1 MGKHSSTISIDMG
14 YRTGIHEHYSFG
26 QKLGKGGF
34 GTVFA
39 VAHKSSGASYACKIL
54 PKICKDPTASDR
66 RRAEQIPS
74 IKREVDILL
83 ALKGSL
89 SIATLEDVFEDN
101 DNVYIILELCKG
113 GELLQDTSPNG
124 SKKHSTNSHHRLLSE
139 RAVASLIKSV
149 LRTVAQCHSKHILH
163 RDIKPENFMF
173 LTTSPTSPL
182 KAIDFGL
189 ATMLPESK
197 LPLTMPMAE
206 GTPWY
211 LAPEAC
217 RGKWY
222 YTTDV
227 WACGILAAYMLTG
240 KYPFIDRVT
249 PNMPDLARTLRI
261 ICKDELDQ
269 SGPEWEALSEEA
281 RDFVGTLLVKDPMER
296 PSATAAL
303 SHPWLQDDGQ
313 KKKRED
319 RPLHKSVVQRLQ
331 RFGQNSLFKRTVLE
345 HIAQDLIS
353 MHFNQEGDRSH
364 HGSNVFIS
372 RSVLTGKALN
382 ETSQKGGNHLQRALT
397 SMADRSSTLR
407 NERSSHGYNN
417 NNPSSR
423 GSVRGNDRSFSIK
436 RMLKSPSMAGLP
448 DNPST
453 AGIAAAAAGAAGA
466 DRSVGRSIRFL
477 PIATP
482 FSRRLAIVLDS
493 IDIDADGRVNREDM
507 RTALQKLGYQ
517 MDIDEIDELFD
528 TVDVQHKGELSKS
541 DLGAGLMDWK
551 FVQDTYKD
559 RWVESVQKV
568 FDSLDRDHD
577 GSLEAEEI
585 AGALSSQLS
594 DYEVDAAVHAALL
607 EALGDDG
614 ADDSNDGDRDGD
626 NEKKIQK
633 KSINFESFLKLLEQ
647 SEGGEGDLGLFD
659 DRLSQHSSRQ
669 VTTELPVYKKGRGG
683 SGRGCFGCFG

>member
-1 MGKHSSTISIDMG
+1 MG
-14 YRTGIHEHYSFG
+14 YKTGINEHYSFG
-26 QKLGKGGF
+26 RKLGQGGN
-34 GTVFA
+34 GTVIA
-39 VAHKSSGASYACKIL
+39 VVRKSSDASYACKIL

-89 SIATLEDVFEDN
+89 SIATLEDVFEDD
-101 DNVYIILELCKG
+101 DNVYLILELCKG
-113 GELLQDTSPNG
+113 GELLQDTSFNN
-124 SKKHSTNSHHRLLSE
+124 SKKHNTDSQPRLLSE

-149 LRTVAQCHSKHILH
+149 LRTIAQCHSKHILH

-173 LTTSPTSPL
+173 LTTSPISPL

-189 ATMLPESK
+189 AVMLPESK

-281 RDFVGTLLVKDPMER
+281 RDFVETMLVKDPMSR

-303 SHPWLQDDGQ
+303 SHPWLQDDEQ

-353 MHFNQEGDRSH
+353 MHFNQEGDRSQ

-372 RSVLTGKALN
+372 RSVRTGKALN
-382 ETSQKGGNHLQRALT
+382 ESSQKGGNQFQRALV

-407 NERSSHGYNN
+407 NERSSHGYYNN
-417 NNPSSR
+417 NSSSR

-436 RMLKSPSMAGLP
+436 QLFKSPSMAGLP

-453 AGIAAAAAGAAGA
+453 AGISAAG
-466 DRSVGRSIRFL
+466 DRSVGRSVRFL

-517 MDIDEIDELFD
+517 MDVDEIDELFD

-568 FDSLDRDHD
+568 FDSLDKDHD

-607 EALGDDG
+607 EALGDD
-614 ADDSNDGDRDGD
+614 DSGD
-626 NEKKIQK
+626 NNGGDGNGGESKIQKKK

-647 SEGGEGDLGLFD
+647 TAGGEGDLGLFD

-669 VTTELPVYKKGRGG
+669 VTTELPIYRNGRRG